1 MQSPCNSHGAVH
13 SDLCS
18 ARQSSHQAKGNAA
31 FSAGKYDEA
40 VEHFSAAIALDGG
53 NHILYSNRSAAHASA
68 SRYAEALRDAE
79 KVVELKGDWP
89 KGYSRLG
96 AAHHGLRQYEE
107 AAAAYRRGLELDPS
121 NEQLKSGLEDA
132 ESARASARRGP
143 PGGGLF
149 SQPEVL
155 SRLATNPTTRAYLSQ
170 PDFMEMMQAIN
181 RDPSAMQRYL
191 GDDRFQTALQVGLG
205 MNIMTPDQA
214 AAMETEEERAKD
226 EAAKPEPKAEHDAA
240 TREEP
245 AAARE
250 EPAAEAPAPEAP
262 AASTPTPESSS
273 KAAALAEKEAGNA
286 AYKAKRFDEA
296 IERYTR
302 AIELDASDISFLSNR
317 AAAHFEKGDYAAC
330 VADCEEAVERGRAA
344 HADYKLIARAITR
357 KGTAL
362 ARQGDL
368 EGAIACFQK
377 SLTEHRNADTLK
389 RLHDAEKA
397 LREQQAAAYVDADLS
412 AEAKEAGNAAFKRQ
426 DYPEA
431 VRLYSEA
438 LRRGPPGVNPEAHK
452 LYSNR
457 AACYTKLGAW
467 QEGLKD
473 AEECIR
479 LAPDFSKGY
488 SRKGHL
494 QFFMKEYSKA
504 RETYEAGLARDPDNA
519 ELREGLVRTV
529 QALNRLTR
537 GEGSEEERR
546 QTQER
551 ALADPE
557 IQAILTD
564 PVMRQVL
571 RDMEEDPAAAQ
582 KHLANAQ
589 IAAKFEKLVTAG
601 IVQIR

>member
-1 MQSPCNSHGAVH
+1 M
-13 SDLCS
+13 S
-18 ARQSSHQAKGNAA
+18 ADELKAKGNAA

-68 SRYAEALRDAE
+68 SRYAEALQDAE
-79 KVVELKGDWP
+79 

-96 AAHHGLRQYEE
+96 AAHYGLRQYDE
-107 AAAAYRRGLELDPS
+107 AAAAYRQGLELDPS

-205 MNIMTPDQA
+205 MNIVTPDQA
-214 AAMETEEERAKD
+214 AEMETEERAQA
-226 EAAKPEPKAEHDAA
+226 EAAKPEPKAEPS
-240 TREEP
+240 T
-245 AAARE
+245 AARE
-250 EPAAEAPAPEAP
+250 EPAAEEPAPEAP
-262 AASTPTPESSS
+262 ASTPESAPTPASDSPS

-302 AIELDASDISFLSNR
+302 AIELDAGDISFLSNR

-344 HADYKLIARAITR
+344 HTDYKLIARAITR

-362 ARQGDL
+362 AKQGDL

-438 LRRGPPGVNPEAHK
+438 LKRGPPGVNPEAHK